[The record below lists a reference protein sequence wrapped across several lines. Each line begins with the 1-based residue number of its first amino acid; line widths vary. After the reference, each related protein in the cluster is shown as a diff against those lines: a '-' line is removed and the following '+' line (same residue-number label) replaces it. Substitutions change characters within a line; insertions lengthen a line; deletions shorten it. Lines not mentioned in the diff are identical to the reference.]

1 MNIFTDLF
9 TINDVLSSL
18 LITLVVSGIS
28 VLISI
33 LIGIPI
39 GILLA
44 IKQFTGRDKII
55 LLSNTLT
62 GLPPTVVGLVVY
74 LILTKTGPLGFFD
87 LLFTPQAMI
96 IAQVILILPIVISL
110 TESTIRVSYNRIG
123 DTIISLG
130 ANKKQIMKTIINE
143 ARKGINVA
151 ILTAFG
157 RAISEVGAVLMVG
170 GGIRYFTRN
179 LTVGILFSVELGEF
193 NLAIIL
199 AIILLLFAF
208 CVNILVT
215 NIQGKRKR

>member
-18 LITLVVSGIS
+18 LITLVVSGIL

-74 LILTKTGPLGFFD
+74 LILTK
-87 LLFTPQAMI
+87 I
-96 IAQVILILPIVISL
+96 
-110 TESTIRVSYNRIG
+110 
-123 DTIISLG
+123 
-130 ANKKQIMKTIINE
+130 
-143 ARKGINVA
+143 
-151 ILTAFG
+151 
-157 RAISEVGAVLMVG
+157 
-170 GGIRYFTRN
+170 
-179 LTVGILFSVELGEF
+179 
-193 NLAIIL
+193 
-199 AIILLLFAF
+199 
-208 CVNILVT
+208 
-215 NIQGKRKR
+215 

>member
-1 MNIFTDLF
+1 
-9 TINDVLSSL
+9 
-18 LITLVVSGIS
+18 
-28 VLISI
+28 
-33 LIGIPI
+33 
-39 GILLA
+39 
-44 IKQFTGRDKII
+44 
-55 LLSNTLT
+55 
-62 GLPPTVVGLVVY
+62 
-74 LILTKTGPLGFFD
+74 
-87 LLFTPQAMI
+87 MI

-123 DTIISLG
+123 DTIVSLG
-130 ANKKQIMKTIINE
+130 ADKKQIMKAIINE

-215 NIQGKRKR
+215 NIQRKRKK